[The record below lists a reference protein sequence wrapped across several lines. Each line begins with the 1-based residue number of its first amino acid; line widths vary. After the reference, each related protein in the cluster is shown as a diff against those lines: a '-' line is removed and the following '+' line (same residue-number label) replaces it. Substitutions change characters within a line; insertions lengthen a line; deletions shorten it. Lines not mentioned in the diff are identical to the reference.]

1 MTLSHEPITRVDFSP
16 SRGTMTLLAR
26 DFLSNS
32 WTEDLK
38 VIRVAVVDDHPHVAI
53 ALRALLDETPDIQL
67 VAESRRG
74 RDVAALVRRARPDV
88 LLLDLFIEPEFD
100 ALATVRC
107 LRTDFPD
114 LKICLLSAYL
124 DPAVVRDLLQ
134 AGVYGYILK
143 DDDYVS
149 RIDTIVRDLADG
161 EIYLSPQAYAALAQA
176 TRAQGKDKEQLL
188 SEREVEILR
197 LAKRGLPNPQIAQSL
212 HISPGTVRNHLS
224 TIYRKLGVH
233 SRHEALQVADEQ
245 HLI

>member
-1 MTLSHEPITRVDFSP
+1 
-16 SRGTMTLLAR
+16 
-26 DFLSNS
+26 
-32 WTEDLK
+32 

-53 ALRALLDETPDIQL
+53 ALRALLDETHDIQL

-74 RDVAALVRRARPDV
+74 SDVAALVRRTRPDV

-100 ALATVRC
+100 ALSVVRR
-107 LRTDFPD
+107 LRADFPD

-124 DPAVVRDLLQ
+124 EPALVRDLLQ

-149 RIDTIVRDLADG
+149 RVDTIIRDLADG
-161 EIYLSPQAYAALAQA
+161 QVYLSPQAYEALAQA
-176 TRAQGKDKEQLL
+176 TRAESAESLL

-212 HISPGTVRNHLS
+212 HISPGTVRNH
-224 TIYRKLGVH
+224 
-233 SRHEALQVADEQ
+233 
-245 HLI
+245 

>member
-1 MTLSHEPITRVDFSP
+1 M
-16 SRGTMTLLAR
+16 
-26 DFLSNS
+26 
-32 WTEDLK
+32 
-38 VIRVAVVDDHPHVAI
+38 IRVAVVDDHPHVAI

-74 RDVAALVRRARPDV
+74 SDVAALVRRTRPHV

-100 ALATVRC
+100 ALSVVRR
-107 LRTDFPD
+107 LRADFPD

-124 DPAVVRDLLQ
+124 EPALVRDLLQ

-149 RIDTIVRDLADG
+149 RVDTIIRDLADG
-161 EIYLSPQAYAALAQA
+161 RLYLSPQAYEALAQA
-176 TRAQGKDKEQLL
+176 TRAESPESLL

-233 SRHEALQVADEQ
+233 SRHEALQVADER

>member
-1 MTLSHEPITRVDFSP
+1 M
-16 SRGTMTLLAR
+16 
-26 DFLSNS
+26 
-32 WTEDLK
+32 
-38 VIRVAVVDDHPHVAI
+38 IRVAVVDDHPHVAI
-53 ALRALLDETPDIQL
+53 ALRALLDETHDIQL

-74 RDVAALVRRARPDV
+74 GDVAALVRRARPDV

-100 ALATVRC
+100 ALATVR
-107 LRTDFPD
+107 LLHADFPD

-124 DPAVVRDLLQ
+124 EPALVRDLLQ

-149 RIDTIVRDLADG
+149 RIATIVRDLADG

-176 TRAQGKDKEQLL
+176 TRARGKRKEQLL

-233 SRHEALQVADEQ
+233 SRHEALQLADER

>member
-1 MTLSHEPITRVDFSP
+1 M
-16 SRGTMTLLAR
+16 
-26 DFLSNS
+26 
-32 WTEDLK
+32 
-38 VIRVAVVDDHPHVAI
+38 IRVAVVDDHPHVAI
-53 ALRALLDETPDIQL
+53 ALRVLLDETPDIQL
-67 VAESRRG
+67 VAESQRG
-74 RDVAALVRRARPDV
+74 GDVTALVRRARPHV

-100 ALATVRC
+100 ALSAVRR
-107 LRTDFPD
+107 LRADFPD

-124 DPAVVRDLLQ
+124 EPSLVRDLLQ

-149 RIDTIVRDLADG
+149 RIDTIIRDLADG
-161 EIYLSPQAYAALAQA
+161 EIYLSPQAYEALAQA
-176 TRAQGKDKEQLL
+176 TRAESAESLL

-224 TIYRKLGVH
+224 AIYRKLGVH
-233 SRHEALQVADEQ
+233 SRHEALQVADER

>member
-1 MTLSHEPITRVDFSP
+1 M
-16 SRGTMTLLAR
+16 
-26 DFLSNS
+26 
-32 WTEDLK
+32 
-38 VIRVAVVDDHPHVAI
+38 IRVAVVDDHPHVAI
-53 ALRALLDETPDIQL
+53 ALRALLDETHDIQL

-74 RDVAALVRRARPDV
+74 SDVAALVRRTRPDV

-100 ALATVRC
+100 ALAAVRR
-107 LRTDFPD
+107 LRADFPD

-124 DPAVVRDLLQ
+124 EPALVRDLLQ

-149 RIDTIVRDLADG
+149 RVDTIIRDLADG
-161 EIYLSPQAYAALAQA
+161 QVYLSPQAYEALAQA
-176 TRAQGKDKEQLL
+176 TRAESAESPL

-197 LAKRGLPNPQIAQSL
+197 LAKRGLPNPQIARSL

-224 TIYRKLGVH
+224 AIYRKLGVH
-233 SRHEALQVADEQ
+233 SRHEALQVADER